1 MAYKVAGYN
10 EQIKKY
16 KKYITPIKLNNIE
29 IKYKDNKNLNGYLYN
44 KKEKYED
51 GTIELFIDNK
61 LSMEISPREIQG
73 ACQIIKNAKGK
84 VGIIGLGL
92 GYITQEIL
100 KKEKVSKV
108 IVYETNKDIIDIYY
122 KNFGENPK
130 LIILNEDGFKGKSD
144 NFDSFIV
151 DIYNYNIE
159 DRVVDDYKILNK
171 VHKIEEYYFF
181 GFEHFL
187 LSCPTSE
194 IAFVYVPEYWTEAIE
209 RCYRQLMDNGYINDF
224 APLDEEKV
232 TKILLEFK
240 EIL

>member
-1 MAYKVAGYN
+1 MAYKIADYN

-16 KKYITPIKLNNIE
+16 KEHIMPIKLNNVE
-29 IKYKDNKNLNGYLYN
+29 IRYENNKNLNGYLYN
-44 KKEKYED
+44 KNEEYED
-51 GTIELFIDNK
+51 GTIELLIEDK
-61 LSMEISPREIQG
+61 LAMEISPREIQG

-100 KKEKVSKV
+100 KKDKVSKV
-108 IVYETNKDIIDIYY
+108 IVYETNKDVIDIYY

-130 LIILNEDGFKGKSD
+130 LTILNEDGFNGKSD
-144 NFDSFIV
+144 NFNSFIV

-159 DRVVDDYKILNK
+159 DRVVEDYKILNE

-209 RCYRQLMDNGYINDF
+209 RCYRQLMDNRYINNF

-232 TKILLEFK
+232 TKILLGFK

>member
-1 MAYKVAGYN
+1 MAYKVADYN
-10 EQIKKY
+10 KKIKEY
-16 KKYITPIKLNNIE
+16 KKHIMPTKLGNIE
-29 IKYKDNKNLNGYLYN
+29 VKYKDNKDLEGYLYN
-44 KKEKYED
+44 RKEKYED
-51 GTIELFIDNK
+51 GIIELFIDNE

-73 ACQIIKNAKGK
+73 AYQIIKNARGK
-84 VGIIGLGL
+84 VGIIGLGI

-100 KKEKVSKV
+100 KKDLVSEV
-108 IVYETNKDIIDIYY
+108 IVYEINKDIIDMYY

-130 LIILNEDGFKGKSD
+130 LTILNEDGFKGESD
-144 NFDSFIV
+144 SFDLFIV
-151 DIYNYNIE
+151 DIYNYHIE
-159 DRVVDDYKILNK
+159 DRIVEDYKILNA
-171 VHKIEEYYFF
+171 VHNIEEYYFF

-224 APLDEEKV
+224 KPLNEEKV

>member
-1 MAYKVAGYN
+1 MAYKITDYN
-10 EQIKKY
+10 EKIKEY
-16 KKYITPIKLNNIE
+16 KEHIVPIKLNNIE
-29 IKYKDNKNLNGYLYN
+29 IKYNHNTSLKGYLYN
-44 KKEKYED
+44 KEEKYGD

-73 ACQIIKNAKGK
+73 AFQIIKDVKEK

-100 KKEKVSKV
+100 KKDSVSKV

-122 KNFGENPK
+122 KNFGKNPK
-130 LIILNEDGFKGKSD
+130 LTILNEDGFKGKSD
-144 NFDSFIV
+144 SFNSFIV
-151 DIYNYNIE
+151 DIYSYNLE
-159 DRVVDDYKILNK
+159 DRVVEDYKTLNK
-171 VHKIEEYYFF
+171 VHNIEEYYFF

-224 APLDEEKV
+224 KPLEDEKV
-232 TKILLEFK
+232 TEILLKFK
-240 EIL
+240 EVL